1 MKDLKSIK
9 DLENIN
15 NDLSNVLEMF
25 VKKVAESDSFKI
37 ESWLK
42 KNNIKSIADIRLLQK
57 YLQRTFQLF
66 RKQWMEDGY
75 EDYWEARILTRT
87 NFRRADAELSRIIR
101 ALINL
106 RRRP

>member
-1 MKDLKSIK
+1 MKDSKSIK
-9 DLENIN
+9 DLKKIN
-15 NDLSNVLEMF
+15 TELSTILEMF
-25 VKKVAESDSFKI
+25 VKKVAQSDSFEV

-42 KNNIKSIADIRLLQK
+42 KNNLNAITEIRLLQK

-75 EDYWEARILTRT
+75 EDYWQARTLTRK

>member
-42 KNNIKSIADIRLLQK
+42 KNNFKSIADIRLLQK

-75 EDYWEARILTRT
+75 EDYWQARTLTKT
-87 NFRRADAELSRIIR
+87 NFRRADAEVSRIIK

-106 RRRP
+106 RRKP